1 MRAQRAA
8 PDSLDDGSDEGDDG
22 SDQRAQKM
30 RIHMAQL
37 GWFRW
42 QSDDEFGCGVQMMV
56 QFGGWFSWAMVQ
68 FGCEVAMMVQ
78 DESDGDSVIGDLCR
92 VVT

>member
-56 QFGGWFSWAMVQ
+56 QLEDGSIGRWFSLDAR
-68 FGCEVAMMVQ
+68 
-78 DESDGDSVIGDLCR
+78 LR
-92 VVT
+92 